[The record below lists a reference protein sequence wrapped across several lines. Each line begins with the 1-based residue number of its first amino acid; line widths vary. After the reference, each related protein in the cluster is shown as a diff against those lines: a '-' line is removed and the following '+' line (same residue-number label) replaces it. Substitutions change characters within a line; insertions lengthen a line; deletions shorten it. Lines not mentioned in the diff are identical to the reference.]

1 MPARR
6 LFNERSISF
15 FINRRQI
22 SLTQR
27 GEKGLRPMVLVISN
41 LIKMPLYRQ
50 TGDCASSVIAHSR
63 GETRHSFA
71 LPGVMPTPP
80 VGSHALILRVRQ
92 PGVLSGLTEHEGLGE
107 QRNTPGTSPPGIQ
120 NAAGFSLLCSS
131 NRPCSQPSLER
142 NFIQT
147 RRVSPGTIRGSGRG
161 MAGEASH

>member
-27 GEKGLRPMVLVISN
+27 GEKGLRPMALVIRN

-92 PGVLSGLTEHEGLGE
+92 PGVLSGLTEHEGLAE
-107 QRNTPGTSPPGIQ
+107 QRNTPARLPRVFRIPP
-120 NAAGFSLLCSS
+120 
-131 NRPCSQPSLER
+131 
-142 NFIQT
+142 
-147 RRVSPGTIRGSGRG
+147 
-161 MAGEASH
+161 ASHCSAQATVPVVSHHLSEILSRHAAFLPAR